1 VVIVTEKTIKRVP
14 AAGVAKLSEL
24 EIDVDKDWLGH
35 RVKNLG
41 APVDAGDAARKG
53 DLDSHRTASPI
64 DHPDGSVTTAKIAD
78 GAVTFAKCASEIV
91 SHASRHYA
99 NGADPIT
106 GWISPSDIG
115 PKSDAPTYM
124 YFRTRNIAN
133 TAAVNHYFV
142 PSNDNY
148 GQLGSPYN
156 RWDAIYN
163 YLIYPYSILA
173 RATGEAVFPV
183 DLNSHYTL
191 RPATDGYSYVG
202 TATYRFNLVR
212 AVTVTTG
219 DLGFEERRCLV
230 CGREFRE
237 GDAVVLKVRRVDG
250 DNMQMLL
257 VPVHAECNPH
267 PLNPELLAEH
277 EKMLLPN
284 RGRGESP
291 PPLNP
296 PKPGEFE
303 VVNVTVEDEN
313 VMTVSVLC
321 GDGTALSFPAPV
333 DADEET
339 ITRLAREYYKLEK
352 EREKERELRA
362 SRGRAKL
369 RREWRG
375 FKATLQA

>member
-1 VVIVTEKTIKRVP
+1 MKWLKRKLINWLLKDIEIEELTVKRLRIGDNTITVDTDSITLP
-14 AAGVAKLSEL
+14 GLTADPALAAGKVWFRSDLKL
-24 EIDVDKDWLGH
+24 LGYSPDGTAVN
-35 RVKNLG
+35 RIPTGTIN
-41 APVDAGDAARKG
+41 VDA
-53 DLDSHRTASPI
+53 
-64 DHPDGSVTTAKIAD
+64 
-78 GAVTFAKCASEIV
+78 
-91 SHASRHYA
+91 HASRHYA
-99 NGADPIT
+99 DGADPIT
-106 GWISPSDIG
+106 GWISPSSIG
-115 PKSDAPTYM
+115 PRSDTAAYT

-133 TAAVNHYFV
+133 TASVNHYFA

-148 GQLGSPYN
+148 GQLGGPAN
-156 RWDAIYN
+156 RWSNIYC
-163 YLIYPYSILA
+163 YREYPFSIYA
-173 RATGEAVFPV
+173 RATGEAVFPA
-183 DLNSHYTL
+183 DANSDYTL

-212 AVTVTTG
+212 AVTVTAG

-237 GDAVVLKVRRVDG
+237 WDAVVLKVRMVDE

-267 PLNPELLAEH
+267 PLNPELLREH

-284 RGRGESP
+284 RGRGELP

-296 PKPGEFE
+296 PRPGEFE

-313 VMTVSVLC
+313 MMTVSVVC

-352 EREKERELRA
+352 ERERERELRA

-375 FKATLQA
+375 FKATL